1 MNKKIDA
8 FIDSH
13 KDEMIDVLREVL
25 HIPSVE
31 GEPAPG
37 APFGTEVDKALHF
50 MLDKAQEMG
59 FETQNMNGYCGCID
73 YGEGKEMLGILCHLD
88 VVPEDTGWIH
98 PPYSATI
105 EGGRIYARGAL
116 DDKGPTVS
124 SLYALAAIKALG
136 KKTKR
141 RIRIILGTNEETG
154 WGCINYYKAHGEIP
168 AIAFSPDGDYPL
180 VNSEKGIMHA
190 TFARKFASDITFN
203 AGSAANKVPHEAVI
217 KVNIPFETVKASII
231 ANRDL
236 TLYPVDLKGDT
247 EKTFITVHGISAH
260 AAMNDLGRNAIT
272 AGLDILSR
280 LPLGENDATVVNI
293 LHEKLM
299 YDLHGENLGID
310 FEDESGRQ
318 TVNPGVI
325 RWDEN
330 GISEFTLDLRCPT
343 SRELSEI
350 FRKLESAFVE
360 AGLEPYGEQELKKGL
375 FVPADSELVVK
386 LLKVYNDRM
395 GTDLAPLAIGGG
407 TYARAFEN
415 AVAFGCEKPGVASTV
430 HMANEYITV
439 DDMVVN
445 AKMIADA
452 IYALACE

>member
-8 FIDSH
+8 YIDNH

-25 HIPSVE
+25 HIPSTE

-37 APFGTEVDKALHF
+37 APFGAEVKKALDY
-50 MLDKAQEMG
+50 MLKKADEMG
-59 FETQNMNGYCGCID
+59 FATENMDGYCGCID

-88 VVPEDTGWIH
+88 VVPEDTGWKY

-105 EGGRIYARGAL
+105 ERGKIYARGAL

-124 SLYALAAIKALG
+124 TLYALAAIKALG

-154 WGCINYYKAHGEIP
+154 WGCMNYYKSHGEIP
-168 AIAFSPDGDYPL
+168 NIAFSPDGDYPL

-190 TFARKFASDITFN
+190 NFSRAFASGVTFT
-203 AGSAANKVPHEAVI
+203 AGSAANKVPHEAKMIV
-217 KVNIPFETVKASII
+217 KVPFETVKAFITSDRRL
-231 ANRDL
+231 NG
-236 TLYPVDLKGDT
+236 YPVDIRGDAEQT
-247 EKTFITVHGISAH
+247 EITVHGISAH
-260 AAMNDLGRNAIT
+260 AALNHLGRNAIC
-272 AGLDILSR
+272 AAFDILAH
-280 LPLGENDATVVNI
+280 LPLEAEDSRIAKQ
-293 LHEKLM
+293 LHELLA
-299 YDLHGENLGID
+299 YDLYGENLGLD
-310 FEDESGRQ
+310 FEDVSGRQ

-330 GISEFTLDLRCPT
+330 GISQFTFDLRCPT
-343 SRELSEI
+343 SRSLSEI
-350 FRKLESAFVE
+350 FMALTNALAET
-360 AGLEPYGEQELKKGL
+360 GLEPSGEQELKDGL
-375 FVPADSELVVK
+375 YVPRESELVVK
-386 LLKVYNDRM
+386 LLKVYNTRM
-395 GTDLAPLAIGGG
+395 ETELEPLAIGGG

-415 AVAFGCEKPGVASTV
+415 AVAFGCEKPGAASTV
-430 HMANEYITV
+430 HMANEYITI
-439 DDMVVN
+439 DDMVLN